1 MIFWS
6 DIDYEYP
13 ANAAQGQGFADL
25 LTSLRSAFDELA
37 QQNGDTVPYQLTV
50 CPSVDYRSSAGLTLS
65 LQAAVAAGS
74 ANYANLVVPQ
84 MNSALSFLNLWYDT
98 QASTHAIDIS

>member
-1 MIFWS
+1 M
-6 DIDYEYP
+6 
-13 ANAAQGQGFADL
+13 QGQGFADL
-25 LTSLRSAFDELA
+25 LTSLRIAFDELA
-37 QQNGDTVPYQLTV
+37 QQNVDTVPYQLTV
-50 CPSVDYRSSAGLTLS
+50 CPSVDYRPSAGLTLS

-84 MNSALSFLNLWYDT
+84 MNSALSFWNSWYDT